1 MITFLLNQEIRR
13 EDNLSPNMTVL
24 NYLRTKINKTG
35 TKEGCGSGDCGACT
49 VVLGEVVDGQ
59 LQYRSVNSCL
69 TFVSAL
75 HGKQLI
81 TVEDLQNRDRSL
93 HPVQKAVVDFHGSQ
107 CGYCTPGFIMSMF
120 ALGKNKPDASK
131 EDVMESLAGNLCRCT
146 CYRPIFYSAMLL
158 SSSENWSIK
167 GWSFESDIAASTFGG
182 YPVQRHSLPASDS
195 MTSSLLASG
204 LFLPSANIDMM
215 KPGVQ

>member
-24 NYLRTKINKTG
+24 NYLRTKVNKTG

-49 VVLGEVVDGQ
+49 VVLGEVVNGQ

-93 HPVQKAVVDFHGSQ
+93 GRENLK
-107 CGYCTPGFIMSMF
+107 
-120 ALGKNKPDASK
+120 SK
-131 EDVMESLAGNLCRCT
+131 RT
-146 CYRPIFYSAMLL
+146 
-158 SSSENWSIK
+158 
-167 GWSFESDIAASTFGG
+167 
-182 YPVQRHSLPASDS
+182 H
-195 MTSSLLASG
+195 
-204 LFLPSANIDMM
+204 
-215 KPGVQ
+215 